1 MEPDAPSADISRLQ
15 RKLLREVKAREEAER
30 LLEVKSAEL
39 YEVAE
44 RSRILVTAIESSADG
59 MALTDDQGN
68 FTYMNATHA
77 LMFGYDLPELIGK
90 PWSVLYKE
98 DELKRFETDIMPEFG
113 KDGQWQGDTIGLHKN
128 GSAVYQNVTL
138 TGLENGGLICATR
151 DITSKRRR
159 DFIVRDIEVRLQEAE
174 RAATVVTLGRTIA
187 HDLNNLLAAISG
199 YSMIL
204 QSDLLGNDAA
214 LERAK
219 RIENA
224 AQQAVDVVQSLESK
238 APNEPLSIQ
247 TTELSKLINTTVQIA
262 KGIRPKKVTMELD
275 LDENIFVETNSI
287 LLSRCLLNILKNAME
302 AMPDGGAIH
311 IKTQTDITLPE
322 DEKGEYLSL
331 GYPVGRCQGKI
342 EITDSGTGMTPNV
355 LEKILDPF
363 FSTKKK
369 DIGRGLGLQSLKTLA
384 EEELA
389 YIRIESV
396 LGQGTSFSVY
406 LMEPP
411 EEMMSLQEDVTA
423 ETNFGQ
429 TSILLV
435 EDDEMVGDMLGT
447 TLFRMGYH
455 VVWEKNPLEAL
466 KVLDDKEF
474 DLVITDYNMPHMTGD
489 LLAQSIK
496 AKVFEM
502 PIIIYSGQASEI
514 TPSSN
519 YTTILKKPILPDQ
532 LESAINSAVKK

>member
-128 GSAVYQNVTL
+128 GS
-138 TGLENGGLICATR
+138 
-151 DITSKRRR
+151 RRY
-159 DFIVRDIEVRLQEAE
+159 FIVRDIEVRLQEAE

-262 KGIRPKKVTMELD
+262 KGIRPKRVTMELD

-423 ETNFGQ
+423 ETNFEQ

-532 LESAINSAVKK
+532 LESAINSAVKN